1 MCGISG
7 ELRFDGGVPD
17 QAVLG
22 RMLAA
27 LARRGPDSE
36 GYYASGPVALGHRR
50 LSIIDLSERANQP
63 MLDDTLGL
71 CVVFNGT
78 IYNYRA
84 LHAELQELGY
94 QFFSEGDTEVII
106 KAYAAWG
113 EQCVGRLDG
122 MFAFAIWDVRKQH
135 LFLARDRLGIKP
147 LYYTRTAH
155 SLRFASTVQALLA
168 AGGVD
173 TSIDPVALHHQLTL
187 HAVVPAPHT
196 ILKGVRKLAPATT
209 LAIGTPGIE
218 RYSTYWQLD
227 ATRPTQPP
235 EAHWNDAEWVNATH
249 DALRNAVKSHLSA
262 ADVPVGVLL
271 SGGLDSSLLVALLAE
286 AGVND
291 LRTFSVGFEDQPEER
306 GSEFEYSDQVVQR
319 YGTHHHKYSIP
330 NDAILDRLPEAIRA
344 MSEPMVAQDAVA
356 FYLLAERVS
365 REVKVVQSGQ
375 GADEVFAG
383 YFWYPLMQADADAGG
398 GTDLEC
404 FRKHYFDR
412 SHAEFLETVTRSYH
426 GADHT
431 AARIGSL
438 LAQPHADT
446 FLDRVLRMDVT
457 TLIVDDPVKRVDNMT
472 MAWGLEARVPFLDHH
487 VVELAARM
495 PPELKLREV
504 GRFRDPASG
513 GTYTSV
519 CDGKYPLK
527 AIARGLLPDAIID
540 RPKGY
545 FPVPALKYVRG
556 PFLEFMR
563 NVLGSEA
570 CRRRGLFQN
579 GYIDKLLAAPE
590 QHLTPLQGSKL
601 WHLALLECW
610 LQLNVD
616 GIPS

>member
-17 QAVLG
+17 HAALA

-36 GYYASGPVALGHRR
+36 GQYADGPIVLGHRR

-63 MLDDTLGL
+63 MIDNALKLT
-71 CVVFNGT
+71 VVFNGT

-84 LHAELQELGY
+84 LRAELQGLGY

-113 EQCVGRLDG
+113 EQCVDHLDG
-122 MFAFAIWDVRKQH
+122 MFAFAIWDVRQQH

-147 LYYTRTAH
+147 LYYTRTTTH
-155 SLRFASTVQALLA
+155 LRFASTLQALLA

-196 ILKGVRKLAPATT
+196 ILNGVRKLPPAATMT
-209 LAIGTPGIE
+209 VDAAGVTQSKL
-218 RYSTYWQLD
+218 YWRLD
-227 ATRPTQPP
+227 ATRPAQPKS
-235 EAHWNDAEWVNATH
+235 ETEWINATH

-286 AGVND
+286 AGVDD

-319 YGTHHHKYSIP
+319 YDTRHHKYSIP
-330 NDAILDRLPEAIRA
+330 NDAILERLPEAIRA

-365 REVKVVQSGQ
+365 QEVKVVQSGQ

-383 YFWYPLMQADADAGG
+383 YFWYPLMQAET
-398 GTDLEC
+398 GTDLER
-404 FRKHYFDR
+404 FGKHYFDR
-412 SHAEFLETVTRSYH
+412 SHAEFLETVMKSYH

-431 AARIGSL
+431 AARVASL
-438 LAQPHADT
+438 LAQPQADT

-487 VVELAARM
+487 VVELAAHM
-495 PPELKLREV
+495 PPELKLKE
-504 GRFRDPASG
+504 G
-513 GTYTSV
+513 G
-519 CDGKYPLK
+519 KHPLK
-527 AIARGLLPDAIID
+527 AIARGLLPDSIID

-570 CRRRGLFQN
+570 CQRRGLFQN
-579 GYIDKLLAAPE
+579 SYMDKLLAAPE
-590 QHLTPLQGSKL
+590 RYLTPLQGSKL
-601 WHLALLECW
+601 WHLALLEYW

-616 GIPS
+616 EIPP